1 MLLKDSQ
8 FNLLNV
14 VISILCNFKKL
25 FSTSFLCNKIEGN
38 TSIRKIKPNPMLKN
52 FFRVAFRNIFKHKG
66 FAIINVTGLAVGLT
80 AALLIIL
87 WIQDELSYERFNTYG
102 ADIYRVEEDQFYSG
116 ERYHVT
122 VTPHPSGPVW
132 KEKIP
137 EIVEQTRINSLSRIL
152 FRKGEKVFYE
162 SSIVG
167 ADSGFFK
174 MFSLPLLLG
183 NPETV
188 FEAPNSVVLTESMAK
203 KYFGD
208 EDPLGQSITM
218 ENRMQF
224 MVTGVLKDIPKNSMF
239 RIDAFVPYSF
249 LQSIGAVG
257 NSWGSNSIY
266 TFVQLAEGS
275 DIEAV
280 NGKLTDVVK
289 EYLPETT
296 TKYLLFPLFDIH
308 LHAQFG
314 FEETNG
320 PMVAIYIFSLIA
332 FFVILIASINFIN
345 LSTAKASGR
354 AKEIGVRKVAGAD
367 RKTMIS
373 QFMFESVL
381 LVFLALLLSVLLTG
395 LMLGIFNDISGKQFV
410 LSDLMKARFIISFIF
425 VGLLA
430 GLVSGIYPALYLS
443 SFKPITVLKGEAT
456 SGRGNGRLRQILVIV
471 QFTLSVLIAVAS
483 IFMFIQLRYM
493 QNKDLGFDKE
503 NLLCIPMNNFTRGQY
518 YNLKRELLAEP
529 LIQGVTASN
538 RNPVMV
544 GSNSG
549 GADWDG
555 RDPEKRVLIG
565 TYAVD
570 YDYLETMKMALVS
583 GRSFSRDFQA
593 DLARDTTGNFLINEE
608 VAKIMDVGDPVGKN
622 FRFMGLS
629 GTIVGV
635 LKNFHFKGADQTIEP
650 IAIALADTTYLSSI
664 LIRLTPG
671 RIPES
676 LKIVE
681 TAWHQ
686 LIPDYPLE
694 YTFIDQDYDNLFRS
708 EAKLM
713 RLLGSFT
720 ILTLIIACLGL
731 YGLSAYSTERR
742 TNEVGIRKVMGAGT
756 GSVIYLMAREFLLLV
771 LIAIIIALPA
781 GYYLVGKLLGQFA
794 FHVNRDPVVFIL
806 IALGAIIIAVLTVSF
821 QSFKASGIN
830 PAEALKVD

>member
-1 MLLKDSQ
+1 
-8 FNLLNV
+8 
-14 VISILCNFKKL
+14 
-25 FSTSFLCNKIEGN
+25 
-38 TSIRKIKPNPMLKN
+38 MLKN
-52 FFRVAFRNIFKHKG
+52 FFRVAFRNILKHKG
-66 FAIINVTGLAVGLT
+66 FTFINVTGLAVGLT

-87 WIQDELSYERFNTYG
+87 WVQDELSYDRFNTDG
-102 ADIYRVEEDQFYSG
+102 ANIYRVEEDQFYSG

-137 EIVEQTRINSLSRIL
+137 EIVEQTRINRLSRIL
-152 FRKGEKVFYE
+152 FRKDEKVFYE
-162 SSIVG
+162 SSVAG
-167 ADSGFFK
+167 VDSGFFK
-174 MFSLPLLLG
+174 MFTLPLLLG

-188 FEAPNSVVLTESMAK
+188 LEAPNSVVLTESMAK
-203 KYFGD
+203 KYFGN

-224 MVTGVLKDIPKNSMF
+224 NVTGVLKDIPRNSSF
-239 RIDAFVPYSF
+239 RYDAFIPYSF
-249 LQSIGAVG
+249 LQSIGAVST
-257 NSWGSNSIY
+257 SWGNNSIY
-266 TFVQLAEGS
+266 TFVQIEKGS
-275 DIEAV
+275 DIEDV
-280 NGKLTDVVK
+280 NTKLTDVVK

-296 TKYLLFPLFDIH
+296 VKYLLFPLLDIH

-332 FFVILIASINFIN
+332 FFVILIACINFIN

-354 AKEIGVRKVAGAD
+354 AKEIGIRKVAGAD

-381 LVFLALLLSVLLTG
+381 LVIFALLLSVLLTG
-395 LMLGIFNDISGKQFV
+395 LLLGTFNSISGKYFI
-410 LSDLMKARFIISFIF
+410 LSDLLKIRFIISFIA

-430 GLVSGIYPALYLS
+430 GFVSGIYPALYLS
-443 SFKPITVLKGEAT
+443 SFKPMAVLKGETA
-456 SGRGNGRLRQILVIV
+456 SGRGNGRLRQILVVV

-483 IFMFIQLRYM
+483 IFMFIQLKYM

-518 YNLKRELLAEP
+518 YNLKRELLAET

-570 YDYLETMKMALVS
+570 YDYLETMKMSLVS
-583 GRSFSRDFQA
+583 GRSFSRDFQG

-622 FRFMGLS
+622 FRFMGIS

-635 LKNFHFKGADQTIEP
+635 LKDFHFKGADQTIEP
-650 IAIALADTTYLSSI
+650 IAIALADTSYLSSI

-671 RIPES
+671 RVPES

-681 TAWHQ
+681 RAWQ
-686 LIPDYPLE
+686 ELLPDYPLE
-694 YTFIDQDYDNLFRS
+694 YSFIDQDYDNLFRS
-708 EAKLM
+708 EARLM

-731 YGLSAYSTERR
+731 YGLSSYSTERR

-756 GSVIYLMAREFLLLV
+756 GSVIITMAREFLILV
-771 LIAIIIALPA
+771 IIAIIIALPA
-781 GYYLVGKLLGQFA
+781 GYYVVGRLLKQFA
-794 FHVNRDPVVFIL
+794 YRVDLNPAVFIL
-806 IALGAIIIAVLTVSF
+806 IALGALTIALFTVSF
-821 QSFKASGIN
+821 QAFRASNIN
-830 PAEALKVD
+830 PAEALKVE